1 MSAAELIGS
10 LLRDVLPVLME
21 HEEKSSL
28 PGPVK
33 LQRVL
38 AELTRHAADMAGVK
52 DDAERKALVELV
64 SATAPA
70 AAELISRAS
79 KRLYAINVP
88 SAKCCG
94 ESCVIN

>member
-1 MSAAELIGS
+1 MSASELIGS

-38 AELTRHAADMAGVK
+38 ATLSTHVMDMSGVK
-52 DDAERKALVELV
+52 DDAERKALLELV
-64 SATAPA
+64 NATAPA
-70 AAELISRAS
+70 AAELIARAS
-79 KRLYAINVP
+79 KKLYAVNL
-88 SAKCCG
+88 SSSKCG
-94 ESCVIN
+94 CVTQ

>member
-1 MSAAELIGS
+1 MSASELIGS

-21 HEEKSSL
+21 HEEKSAM

-52 DDAERKALVELV
+52 DEAERKALLELV
-64 SATAPA
+64 NATAPA
-70 AAELISRAS
+70 AIELLCRAT
-79 KRLYAINVP
+79 KKLYAINL
-88 SAKCCG
+88 SSSKCCG
-94 ESCVIN
+94 GACVTQ